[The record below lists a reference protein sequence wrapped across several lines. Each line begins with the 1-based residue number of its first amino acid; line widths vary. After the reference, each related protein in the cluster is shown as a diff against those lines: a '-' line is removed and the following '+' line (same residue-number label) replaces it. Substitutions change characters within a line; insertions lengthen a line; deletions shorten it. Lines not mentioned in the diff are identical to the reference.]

1 MGTGVG
7 DTGLRI
13 AVLGGGPGGYVAAL
27 RAARHGATVT
37 LIEKD
42 LIGGTCL
49 NRGCI
54 PTKALLASAEAI
66 SKARAGDEY
75 GFVVAGE
82 VRPDLARIME
92 RKDGIVTQLR
102 DNIGILLKK
111 AGVRVIKGTGRLQSA
126 GAVLVDTGE
135 ESTLVEADRIILAT
149 GSEPAQLPM
158 FDFSQPTVLTS
169 TSALELREIPSSM
182 LVVGAGV
189 IGSEFAAFFTEL
201 GTKVT
206 MVEML
211 GQMLPLED
219 KRLAKQFQ
227 GVYRKRGIEILL
239 NTKVEAVE
247 EYAADHVVARLS
259 NGSQVSTEK
268 ILVSVGRSPNSVGIG
283 LEEVGIATDA
293 RGYVV
298 VDEYLQTSVPNV
310 YAIGDLNGGLLLA
323 HVASYEAFVAVD
335 NCLGARRER
344 DLTATPS
351 CTYTSP
357 EVASVGLS
365 EEQAVE
371 SGYQPVT
378 GTYRFAALGKA
389 MAIGEETGYIQL
401 IADKETDVVLGA
413 SMMGAHVTDII
424 HEVAVA
430 VSNRLTVKQVGDTIH
445 AHPTLAEAV
454 MEAAHDVH
462 NESVHVAAR

>member
-1 MGTGVG
+1 VG
-7 DTGLRI
+7 AGSDKPVRI
-13 AVLGGGPGGYVAAL
+13 AIVGSGPGGYVAAL
-27 RAARHGATVT
+27 RAARHGAAVT

-66 SKARAGDEY
+66 SKARAGEEY
-75 GFVVAGE
+75 GFALTGE
-82 VRPDLARIME
+82 VQPDLARIMDRKE
-92 RKDGIVTQLR
+92 RIVTQLR
-102 DNIGILLKK
+102 DNIGVLLKK
-111 AGVRVIKGTGRLQSA
+111 AGVRVIKGTGHLQSA
-126 GAVLVDTGE
+126 GTVVVDTGGDPE
-135 ESTLVEADRIILAT
+135 MVEADRIILAT
-149 GSEPAQLPM
+149 GSEPARLPM

-169 TSALELREIPSSM
+169 TSALELRDIPASM

-189 IGSEFAAFFTEL
+189 IGSEFAAFYTEL

-211 GQMLPLED
+211 AQMLPLED

-227 GVYRKRGIEILL
+227 GVYRKRGIDVLL
-239 NTKVEAVE
+239 NTKVETVE
-247 EYAADHVVARLS
+247 KYASDHVVARLS
-259 NGSQVSTEK
+259 DGSQVTAEK
-268 ILVSVGRSPNSVGIG
+268 ILVSVGRTPNSAGIG
-283 LEEVGIATDA
+283 LQDVGVTTDT

-298 VDEYLQTSVPNV
+298 VDDFLQTSVPGV

-335 NCLGARRER
+335 NCLGAERKR
-344 DLTATPS
+344 DLATTPS

-357 EVASVGLS
+357 EVASVGLN
-365 EEQAVE
+365 EEQAVD
-371 SGYQPVT
+371 SGFQPVT

-389 MAIGEETGYIQL
+389 MAIGEETGYVQL
-401 IADKETDVVLGA
+401 VVDKETDVVLGA

-424 HEVAVA
+424 HEVALA
-430 VSNRLTVKQVGDTIH
+430 VNNRLTATQLGETIH

-462 NESVHVAAR
+462 NESVHVASR